1 MIQYLI
7 TACCIFAVTYLL
19 FLYNNKAVV
28 SIIDLEDKDE
38 YYFIE
43 FSNGEYLAHHKT
55 NPNLNYE
62 IKALE
67 WLRIKAI
74 KDIISQ
80 REQYS

>member
-43 FSNGEYLAHHKT
+43 FSNGEYLAHHKI
-55 NPNLNYE
+55 NPNLNYK
-62 IKALE
+62 IKAWE
-67 WLRIKAI
+67 WSRIKTI
-74 KDIISQ
+74 KNIMSQ
-80 REQYS
+80 VEQDS